1 MTATAI
7 RSALTDPPAGTRRLL
22 SGLRPDGHPTRLQEH
37 HARYG
42 PLPGSVDL
50 IELADASGLRGR
62 GGGGFPTAAK
72 LRAVAQQRGRPIVVV
87 NGAEGEPASGKD
99 KALLRLAPHLVL
111 DGAFA
116 AAAAVGA
123 REIVVAIARDAR
135 RERSSIAAAL
145 AERRDRMRW
154 RVASVPAGFIVG
166 EETALLA
173 SLAGRPAKPTL
184 KPPYPFERGLRG
196 APTSSRTSRPSPQLA
211 LIARYGPSWFR
222 ALGTPAEPGTALVSV
237 SGAVARPGVYE
248 IELGSTLGD
257 LVAQARGATEPIDA
271 YLIGGYF
278 GGWTRETNMPLT
290 AASGLGAGIVVALP
304 ETTCALAESAR
315 VVRYLAGQ
323 SAGQCGPCV
332 HGLAALAG
340 GLEQLAH
347 GCRGADRQRLAR
359 WTREVT
365 GRGACRH
372 PDGAAGFVASSLAT
386 FTAETATHLQYGRCR
401 HRDRRTLPVG
411 AAA

>member
-1 MTATAI
+1 M
-7 RSALTDPPAGTRRLL
+7 
-22 SGLRPDGHPTRLQEH
+22 
-37 HARYG
+37 
-42 PLPGSVDL
+42 
-50 IELADASGLRGR
+50 
-62 GGGGFPTAAK
+62 
-72 LRAVAQQRGRPIVVV
+72 
-87 NGAEGEPASGKD
+87 
-99 KALLRLAPHLVL
+99 LLRLAPHLVL
-111 DGAFA
+111 DGALA

-123 REIVVAIARDAR
+123 REIVIAVARDAR

-154 RVASVPAGFIVG
+154 RVASVPVSFIVG

-196 APTSSRTSRPSPQLA
+196 APTLVQNVETLAHLA

-257 LVAQARGATEPIDA
+257 LVTQARGAAEPIDA
-271 YLIGGYF
+271 YLVGGYF
-278 GGWTRETNMPLT
+278 GAWTREPSLPLT

-304 ETTCALAESAR
+304 ETTCALAETAR
-315 VVRYLAGQ
+315 VARYLAAQ

-340 GLEQLAH
+340 GARAARARPW
-347 GCRGADRQRLAR
+347 CRSGATRALDGRGQRPRRLSTPRRSCRFHRELAR
-359 WTREVT
+359 NVHR
-365 GRGACRH
+365 RNRNA
-372 PDGAAGFVASSLAT
+372 PAA
-386 FTAETATHLQYGRCR
+386 
-401 HRDRRTLPVG
+401 RTLPTP
-411 AAA
+411 

>member
-1 MTATAI
+1 M
-7 RSALTDPPAGTRRLL
+7 
-22 SGLRPDGHPTRLQEH
+22 
-37 HARYG
+37 
-42 PLPGSVDL
+42 
-50 IELADASGLRGR
+50 
-62 GGGGFPTAAK
+62 
-72 LRAVAQQRGRPIVVV
+72 AQQRGRPIVVV

-99 KALLRLAPHLVL
+99 KVLLRLAPHLVL
-111 DGAFA
+111 DGALA

-123 REIVVAIARDAR
+123 REIVIAVARDAR

-154 RVASVPAGFIVG
+154 RVASVPVSFIVG

-196 APTSSRTSRPSPQLA
+196 APTLVQNVETLAHLA

-222 ALGTPAEPGTALVSV
+222 ALGTAAEPGTALVSV

-257 LVAQARGATEPIDA
+257 LVAQARGAAEPIDA
-271 YLIGGYF
+271 YLVGGYF
-278 GGWTRETNMPLT
+278 GAWTREPSLPLT

-304 ETTCALAESAR
+304 ETTCALAETAR
-315 VVRYLAGQ
+315 VARYLATQ

-347 GCRGADRQRLAR
+347 GRGADRAQLAR
-359 WTREVT
+359 WTEEVR

-386 FTAETATHLQYGRCR
+386 FTAETATHLQHGRCR
-401 HRDRRTLPVG
+401 HRDCGILPVG